1 MSLQGRL
8 AELWNQVRPL
18 MLNRLAVLDQAS
30 ATALEGSLPNALRL
44 QAKKEAHKLAGS
56 LGIFGLAAGSR
67 MARELEQRL
76 QRGDA
81 LSEAEARRLS
91 ELTAALRLEV
101 ELGQPPEQGF

>member
-1 MSLQGRL
+1 
-8 AELWNQVRPL
+8 
-18 MLNRLAVLDQAS
+18 
-30 ATALEGSLPNALRL
+30 
-44 QAKKEAHKLAGS
+44 
-56 LGIFGLAAGSR
+56 
-67 MARELEQRL
+67 MARELEERL

>member
-1 MSLQGRL
+1 MYAANSDNKQ
-8 AELWNQVRPL
+8 
-18 MLNRLAVLDQAS
+18 
-30 ATALEGSLPNALRL
+30 ALRTKMTKRIL
-44 QAKKEAHKLAGS
+44 IIDDDE
-56 LGIFGLAAGSR
+56 
-67 MARELEQRL
+67 ERL